1 MATRLV
7 RLSDL
12 DEHRV
17 AKDHSD
23 PRGWEVLSSEGRR
36 VGKVVELLVDPDV
49 LRARYLDVR
58 VDEKEL
64 DMEPVDRHILLPVD
78 QVRLRDGKKVEVDG
92 LTRSD
97 FRDYPVYSG
106 LPLKEEEERRLRGF
120 FGDGAR
126 RDTAE
131 RASDDRARR
140 PGQETG
146 REVESRDVVQSRD
159 VAEGR
164 TRDRTVRQAD
174 ATDHVVRDPD
184 AGEREP
190 LDGRNRE
197 RRDVDRSV
205 QDAGDRSRAGESATH
220 LSEGEEVTVR
230 VRDGEIVIEKGG
242 RRDD

>member
-64 DMEPVDRHILLPVD
+64 DMEPVDRHILLPLD
-78 QVRLRDGKKVEVDG
+78 HVRLRDGKKVEVDR

-97 FRDYPVYSG
+97 LRDYPVYNG
-106 LPLKEEEERRLRGF
+106 LPLKEEEERRLRSV
-120 FGDGAR
+120 FGDRVRSGSP
-126 RDTAE
+126 E
-131 RASDDRARR
+131 RAIDERPRR
-140 PGQETG
+140 PG
-146 REVESRDVVQSRD
+146 REDSQDL
-159 VAEGR
+159 AERRPG
-164 TRDRTVRQAD
+164 DRTVRDAD
-174 ATDHVVRDPD
+174 VTDHVVRDTD

-190 LDGRNRE
+190 LDGRTHE
-197 RRDVDRSV
+197 RRDVDRSA
-205 QDAGDRSRAGESATH
+205 QDTGDHSHADEPATH
-220 LSEGEEVTVR
+220 LREGEEVTVR

>member
-17 AKDHSD
+17 AKEHSD

-78 QVRLRDGKKVEVDG
+78 RVRLRDGKKVEVDR
-92 LTRSD
+92 LTRRD
-97 FRDYPVYSG
+97 FRDYPVYNG
-106 LPLKEEEERRLRGF
+106 LPLKDEEERRLRTTFEDDESGRSGTRA
-120 FGDGAR
+120 GD
-126 RDTAE
+126 E
-131 RASDDRARR
+131 SARR
-140 PGQETG
+140 PGPTDG
-146 REVESRDVVQSRD
+146 RE

-164 TRDRTVRQAD
+164 DMAERRTGGRTARDAD
-174 ATDHVVRDPD
+174 VTDRVVRDPD

-190 LDGRNRE
+190 VDGRTRE
-197 RRDVDRSV
+197 GRDVDRGG
-205 QDAGDRSRAGESATH
+205 QGAADRSRAGESATR
-220 LSEGEEVTVR
+220 LREGEEVTVR